1 MRILITGGAGF
12 IGSTLAVTLA
22 ERRPE
27 WDLVAVDNLYRS
39 GSELNL
45 SRLETAGVHFERID
59 VRDREALLG
68 LGSFEAIFEGAA
80 EPAVGAQASAAG
92 REALV
97 ETNLVGAWNC
107 LELAAVS
114 GAHFIAMSTSRVYPV
129 ETIDALKLSSDP
141 QRPRIEAGQDV
152 PGASPDGISEDFPLA
167 GTRTLYG
174 AGKLAGE
181 LLAAEYRSAGV
192 AVTTNRCG
200 VVAGP
205 WQMARA
211 DQGVFAHW
219 VMCHRFERPLA
230 YIGYGG
236 TGLQV
241 RDVLHVDDLVDLL
254 ELQLL
259 DREHWDGAVVN
270 VGGGA
275 ANSLSLLETTQLCRE
290 LTGRSIA
297 VGSVP
302 ETRPGDI
309 PIYVSDC
316 SRLFSMTDW
325 RPSHSPRETLED
337 IVTWVDAHADD
348 LLKI

>member
-1 MRILITGGAGF
+1 MRVLITGGAGF
-12 IGSTLAVTLA
+12 IGSTLAITLA
-22 ERRPE
+22 ERQPA
-27 WDLVAVDNLYRS
+27 WDLVAIDNLYRS

-45 SRLETAGVHFERID
+45 SRLEEAGVQFERID
-59 VRDREALLG
+59 VRDRASLLG
-68 LGSFEAIFEGAA
+68 LGSFDAIFEGAA
-80 EPAVGAQASAAG
+80 EPAVGAQANAAG

-114 GAHFIAMSTSRVYPV
+114 GAHFVAMSTSRVYPV
-129 ETIDALKLSSDP
+129 EAITALRLSADP
-141 QRPRIEAGQDV
+141 ERPSIEPGQDV

-259 DREHWDGAVVN
+259 DRDAWDGATVN

-275 ANSLSLLETTQLCRE
+275 ANSLSLRETTELCRE
-290 LTGRSIA
+290 LTNSAIE
-297 VGSVP
+297 VGSVA
-302 ETRPGDI
+302 ETRAGDI

-316 SRLFSMTDW
+316 SRLFALTDW
-325 RPSHSPRETLED
+325 RPKRSPRETLED